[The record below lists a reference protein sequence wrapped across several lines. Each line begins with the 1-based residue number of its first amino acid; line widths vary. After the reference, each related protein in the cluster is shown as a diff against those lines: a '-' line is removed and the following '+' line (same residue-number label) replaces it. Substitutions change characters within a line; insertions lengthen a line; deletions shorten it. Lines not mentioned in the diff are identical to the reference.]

1 MSGSPG
7 YSLRLQRLLQTMER
21 MKPSSLTW
29 PQVVF
34 ALGLAF
40 MLLTSITIM
49 ALNKV
54 DVVGIMTALVSASA
68 VVAAMFGVSLHNK
81 VDRVETM
88 TNGRLTE
95 VMDQNK
101 ALVNKVETLAL
112 AVNPLP
118 PTEGS

>member
-1 MSGSPG
+1 MD
-7 YSLRLQRLLQTMER
+7 L

-40 MLLTSITIM
+40 MLLASVTIM
-49 ALNKV
+49 ALAHV
-54 DVVGIMTALVSASA
+54 DVVGILTALVSAVA
-68 VVAAMFGVSLHNK
+68 VVAAMFGVSIHNK
-81 VDRVETM
+81 VDRVESL

-101 ALVNKVETLAL
+101 ALVAKVETLAL
-112 AVNPLP
+112 AVNPGP
-118 PTEGS
+118 SETS